1 MSRKIKK
8 ITYLG
13 LYTAVAILLGYIES
27 LLPVITAVPGM
38 KIGLANLAIVLV
50 LYQFGPLAA
59 FMVQIVRILAVG
71 FLFGN
76 LFGIAFSLAGGMSSL
91 IVMTLIKH
99 QTVFGITGVSV
110 AGGVTHNIGQIL
122 IASALVKNNQI
133 MYYLPALIVTGV
145 TTGLLIGLL
154 CMEIRK
160 RLYKYD

>member
-122 IASALVKNNQI
+122 MASALVKNNQI

-160 RLYKYD
+160 RL